1 MKEQRK
7 TEIKVGL
14 TVIIGIILF
23 LWIFGWAKNLSI
35 RSSENFIKI
44 KFKNVSGLEIGDPV
58 TINGFRKG
66 YVNNIIIRNND
77 LIVEAAIDNDVKIKE
92 DAKFSIVMLDLMGGK
107 KIDIEPGF
115 SENEIDFSKIQTG
128 VFQADIP
135 SVMALLGSVQDDLVT
150 VLKDV
155 KTVLSSLNKMV
166 SDESFIKELRI
177 LVNNVN
183 DLSNQMNKVIS
194 ENKADINKLTQNAVE
209 LAENTNNLMRDN
221 RESVEELINN
231 FNVLGKETND
241 LVQKINSFTDEI
253 NKRENNL
260 GKILYDD
267 ELLGNLKSSI
277 KQLETLT
284 KILVDQL
291 NSKGIKVDAYIF

>member
-14 TVIIGIILF
+14 TVIIGIIIF

-35 RSSENFIKI
+35 RSSENFLKI

-66 YVNNIIIRNND
+66 YVNDIVIRNND
-77 LIVEAAIDNDVKIKE
+77 LLVELAIDNDVKIKE

-115 SENEIDFSKIQTG
+115 SENEIDFNKIQIG

-194 ENKADINKLTQNAVE
+194 ENRNDINKLTQSAVE
-209 LAENTNNLMRDN
+209 LTENTNNLIKDN
-221 RESVEELINN
+221 RESVEELIKN
-231 FNVLGKETND
+231 FNVLSKETRS
-241 LVQKINSFTDEI
+241 LVEKINSFTDEI
-253 NKRENNL
+253 NNRENNL

-267 ELLGNLKSSI
+267 ELLENLKSSI

-284 KILVDQL
+284 KILVEQL
-291 NSKGIKVDAYIF
+291 NSNGIKVDANIF

>member
-14 TVIIGIILF
+14 TVIIGIMIF

-66 YVNNIIIRNND
+66 YVNDIVIRNND
-77 LIVEAAIDNDVKIKE
+77 LIVEAAIDNDVKIKD
-92 DAKFSIVMLDLMGGK
+92 DARFSIVMLDLMGGK
-107 KIDIEPGF
+107 KIDVDPGI
-115 SENEIDFSKIQTG
+115 SENEIDFNKIHFG
-128 VFQADIP
+128 EFQSDIP
-135 SVMALLGSVQDDLVT
+135 SVMALLGSVQDDLVN

-155 KTVLSSLNKMV
+155 KSVLSSLNKMV
-166 SDESFIKELRI
+166 SDESFTKELKN

-183 DLSNQMNKVIS
+183 DLSNQMNKLIA
-194 ENKADINKLTQNAVE
+194 ENRTDINRLTQNAVE
-209 LAENTNNLMRDN
+209 LTENTNNLIKDN
-221 RESVEELINN
+221 KESVGELINN
-231 FNVLGKETND
+231 FNVLSKETKD
-241 LVQKINSFTDEI
+241 LVEKINSFTDEI

-267 ELLGNLKSSI
+267 ELLSNLKSSI

-284 KILVDQL
+284 KILVEQL
-291 NSKGIKVDAYIF
+291 NTKGIKVDANIF

>member
-14 TVIIGIILF
+14 TVIIGILLF

-35 RSSENFIKI
+35 KSSENFLKI
-44 KFKNVSGLEIGDPV
+44 KFKNISGLEVGDPV

-66 YVNNIIIRNND
+66 YVNDIVIKNNN
-77 LIVEAAIDNDVKIKE
+77 LIVEAAIDNDVKLSE
-92 DAKFSIVMLDLMGGK
+92 DAKFYIVMLDLMGGK
-107 KIDIEPGF
+107 KIEIDPGY
-115 SENEIDFSKIQTG
+115 SNTEIDFNKIQTG

-150 VLKDV
+150 VLQDV

-166 SDESFIKELRI
+166 SDDSFIKDLKM

-183 DLSNQMNKVIS
+183 DLTNQTNKLIS
-194 ENKADINKLTQNAVE
+194 ENKSEIQKLTHNAVE
-209 LAENTNNLMRDN
+209 LTENTNNLIKDN
-221 RESVEELINN
+221 RESAKELIEN
-231 FNVLGKETND
+231 FNTLSKQTKD
-241 LVQKINSFTDEI
+241 LVEKINAFTDEI

-284 KILVDQL
+284 KILVEQL
-291 NSKGIKVDAYIF
+291 NSEGIKVDANIF

>member
-14 TVIIGIILF
+14 TVILGLIIF

-66 YVNNIIIRNND
+66 YVNSIIIKNND
-77 LIVEAAIDNDVKIKE
+77 LIVEAAIDNDVVLKE

-107 KIDIEPGF
+107 KIDIEPGY
-115 SENEIDFSKIQTG
+115 SEIEIDFTKIHNG

-155 KTVLSSLNKMV
+155 KTVLNSVNNLV
-166 SDESFIKELRI
+166 SDDSFIKELKL

-183 DLSNQMNKVIS
+183 NLTNQMNNLVAQNKAEIS
-194 ENKADINKLTQNAVE
+194 ELTRNAVE
-209 LAENTNNLMRDN
+209 LTDNTNKVILENK
-221 RESVEELINN
+221 ESLNELIEN
-231 FNVLGKETND
+231 FNSLSKLTTD
-241 LVQKINSFTDEI
+241 LVEKVNKFTDETTER
-253 NKRENNL
+253 KNNL

-267 ELLGNLKSSI
+267 ELLNNLKTSLS
-277 KQLETLT
+277 QLETLT
-284 KILVDQL
+284 KLLIEQL
-291 NSKGIKVDAYIF
+291 NSKGIKVDANIF

>member
-14 TVIIGIILF
+14 TVLIGILIF

-35 RSSENFIKI
+35 RSSENFLKI

-66 YVNNIIIRNND
+66 YVNDIVIRNND

-115 SENEIDFSKIQTG
+115 SENEIDFSKIQNG
-128 VFQADIP
+128 VFQSDIP

-166 SDESFIKELRI
+166 SDENFINELRI

-194 ENKADINKLTQNAVE
+194 ENRTDINKLTQNTVE
-209 LAENTNNLMRDN
+209 LTENTNNLIKDN
-221 RESVEELINN
+221 RESVTELINN
-231 FNVLGKETND
+231 FNVLSKETKD
-241 LVQKINSFTDEI
+241 LVEKINSFTDEI

-291 NSKGIKVDAYIF
+291 NSKGIKVDANIF

>member
-35 RSSENFIKI
+35 RSSENFLKI

-66 YVNNIIIRNND
+66 YVNDIVIKNND
-77 LIVEAAIDNDVKIKE
+77 LIVELAIDNDVKIKE

-115 SENEIDFSKIQTG
+115 SENEIDFSKIQSG
-128 VFQADIP
+128 VFQSDIP

-166 SDESFIKELRI
+166 SDENFIKEIRL

-194 ENKADINKLTQNAVE
+194 ENRADINKFSKNAVE
-209 LAENTNNLMRDN
+209 LTENTNNLIKEN
-221 RESVEELINN
+221 RETVIELINN
-231 FNVLGKETND
+231 FNVLSKETKD

-253 NKRENNL
+253 NRRENNL

-284 KILVDQL
+284 RILVDQL
-291 NSKGIKVDAYIF
+291 NSKGIKVDANIF

>member
-14 TVIIGIILF
+14 TVIFGILIF

-35 RSSENFIKI
+35 RSSENFLKI

-66 YVNNIIIRNND
+66 YVNDIVIRNNH

-107 KIDIEPGF
+107 KVDIEPGF
-115 SENEIDFSKIQTG
+115 SENEIDFNKIHTG
-128 VFQADIP
+128 QFQSDIP
-135 SVMALLGSVQDDLVT
+135 SVIALLGSVQDDLVT

-155 KTVLSSLNKMV
+155 KTVLSSLNKVV
-166 SDESFIKELRI
+166 SDENFIKELRL

-183 DLSNQMNKVIS
+183 DLSNQMNKLIS
-194 ENKADINKLTQNAVE
+194 ENRAEINKLTQNANE
-209 LAENTNNLMRDN
+209 LTENTNNLIKDN
-221 RESVEELINN
+221 KESVTELINN
-231 FNVLGKETND
+231 FNVLSNETRE
-241 LVQKINSFTDEI
+241 LVQKMNSFTDEI

-267 ELLGNLKSSI
+267 ELLNNLKSSI
-277 KQLETLT
+277 QQLETLT
-284 KILVDQL
+284 KILVEQL
-291 NSKGIKVDAYIF
+291 NSKGIKVDAHIF

>member
-14 TVIIGIILF
+14 TVILGLIIF

-66 YVNNIIIRNND
+66 YVNNIIIKNND
-77 LIVEAAIDNDVKIKE
+77 LIVEAAIDNDVVLKE

-107 KIDIEPGF
+107 KIDIEPGY
-115 SENEIDFSKIQTG
+115 SENEIDFTKIHNG

-155 KTVLSSLNKMV
+155 KTVLNSVNYLV
-166 SDESFIKELRI
+166 SDDSFIKELKL

-183 DLSNQMNKVIS
+183 NLTNQMNNLVAQNKAEIS
-194 ENKADINKLTQNAVE
+194 ELTRNAVE
-209 LAENTNNLMRDN
+209 LTDNTNKVILENK
-221 RESVEELINN
+221 ESLNELIEN
-231 FNVLGKETND
+231 FNSLSKLTTD
-241 LVQKINSFTDEI
+241 LVEKVNKFTDETTER
-253 NKRENNL
+253 KNNL

-267 ELLGNLKSSI
+267 ELLNNLKTSLS
-277 KQLETLT
+277 QLETLT
-284 KILVDQL
+284 KLLIEQL
-291 NSKGIKVDAYIF
+291 NSKGIKVDANIF

>member
-7 TEIKVGL
+7 TEIKVGI
-14 TVIIGIILF
+14 TVLIGLVIF
-23 LWIFGWAKNLSI
+23 LWIFGWAKNISI

-66 YVNNIIIRNND
+66 YVNDIIIRNND

-92 DAKFSIVMLDLMGGK
+92 DAKYSIVMLDLMGGK
-107 KIDIEPGF
+107 KIDIEPGI
-115 SENEIDFSKIQTG
+115 SENEIDFNKIQNG
-128 VFQADIP
+128 VFQSDIP

-155 KTVLSSLNKMV
+155 KTVLSHLNKVV
-166 SDESFIKELRI
+166 SDDSFIKELRQ
-177 LVNNVN
+177 LVNNIN
-183 DLSNQMNKVIS
+183 NLSNQMNVVIS
-194 ENKADINKLTQNAVE
+194 ENRADINKLAKTASE
-209 LAENTNNLMRDN
+209 LTENTNNLILDN
-221 RESVEELINN
+221 KESVGELINN
-231 FNVLGKETND
+231 FNVLSKETKD
-241 LVQKINSFTDEI
+241 LLEKINSFTDET
-253 NKRENNL
+253 NKRQNNL

-267 ELLGNLKSSI
+267 ELLTNLKSSI
-277 KQLETLT
+277 KQLEALT
-284 KILVDQL
+284 KILVEQL

>member
-7 TEIKVGL
+7 TEIKVGI
-14 TVIIGIILF
+14 TVIIGLIIF

-44 KFKNVSGLEIGDPV
+44 RFKNVSGLEIGDPV

-66 YVNNIIIRNND
+66 YVNDIIIKNND

-92 DAKFSIVMLDLMGGK
+92 DAKYSIVMLDLMGGK

-115 SENEIDFSKIQTG
+115 SEKEIDFNKIQNG
-128 VFQADIP
+128 VFQSDIP
-135 SVMALLGSVQDDLVT
+135 SVMALLGSVQDDLVA

-155 KTVLSSLNKMV
+155 KAVLSQLNKVV
-166 SDESFIKELRI
+166 SDDSFVKELRQ
-177 LVNNVN
+177 LVNNIN
-183 DLSNQMNKVIS
+183 NLSNQMNVVIS
-194 ENKADINKLTQNAVE
+194 ENRADINKLAKTATE
-209 LAENTNNLMRDN
+209 LTENTNNLILDN
-221 RESVEELINN
+221 KESVEELINN
-231 FNVLGKETND
+231 FNVLSKETKD
-241 LVQKINSFTDEI
+241 LLQKINSFTDET

-267 ELLGNLKSSI
+267 ELINNLKSSI
-277 KQLETLT
+277 KQLEALT
-284 KILVDQL
+284 KILVEQL

>member
-14 TVIIGIILF
+14 TVLIGILIF

-35 RSSENFIKI
+35 RSSENFLKI

-66 YVNNIIIRNND
+66 YVNDIVIRNND

-115 SENEIDFSKIQTG
+115 SENEIDFSKIQNG
-128 VFQADIP
+128 VFQSDIP

-166 SDESFIKELRI
+166 SDENFINELRI

-194 ENKADINKLTQNAVE
+194 ENRSDINKLTQNTVE
-209 LAENTNNLMRDN
+209 LTENTNNLIKDN
-221 RESVEELINN
+221 RESVTELINN
-231 FNVLGKETND
+231 FNVLSKETKD
-241 LVQKINSFTDEI
+241 LVEKINSFTDEI

-291 NSKGIKVDAYIF
+291 NSKGIKVDANIF

>member
-1 MKEQRK
+1 MKEQSK
-7 TEIKVGL
+7 TEIKVGI
-14 TVIIGIILF
+14 TVLIGLIIF

-44 KFKNVSGLEIGDPV
+44 RFKNVSGLEIGDPV

-66 YVNNIIIRNND
+66 YVNDIIIKNND

-92 DAKFSIVMLDLMGGK
+92 DAKYSIVMLDLMGGK

-115 SENEIDFSKIQTG
+115 SENEIDFNKIQNG
-128 VFQADIP
+128 VFQSDIP

-155 KTVLSSLNKMV
+155 KAVLSQLNKV
-166 SDESFIKELRI
+166 LSDDSFVKELRQ
-177 LVNNVN
+177 LVNNIN
-183 DLSNQMNKVIS
+183 NLSNQMNVVIS
-194 ENKADINKLTQNAVE
+194 ENRADINKLAKTATE
-209 LAENTNNLMRDN
+209 LTENTNNLILDN

-231 FNVLGKETND
+231 FNVLSKETKD
-241 LVQKINSFTDEI
+241 LLQKINSFTDET

-267 ELLGNLKSSI
+267 ELLNNLKSSI
-277 KQLETLT
+277 KQLEALT
-284 KILVDQL
+284 KILVEQL

>member
-14 TVIIGIILF
+14 TVIIGILLF

-35 RSSENFIKI
+35 KSSENFLKI
-44 KFKNVSGLEIGDPV
+44 KFKNISGLEVGDPV

-66 YVNNIIIRNND
+66 YVNDIVINNNY
-77 LIVEAAIDNDVKIKE
+77 LIVEAAIDNDVKLSE
-92 DAKFSIVMLDLMGGK
+92 DAKFYIVMLDLMGGK
-107 KIDIEPGF
+107 KIEIDPGY
-115 SENEIDFSKIQTG
+115 SNTEIDFNKIQAG
-128 VFQADIP
+128 IFQADIP

-150 VLKDV
+150 VLQDV

-166 SDESFIKELRI
+166 SDDSFTKDLKL

-183 DLSNQMNKVIS
+183 DLTNQANKLIS
-194 ENKADINKLTQNAVE
+194 ENKSDIQKLTQNAVE
-209 LAENTNNLMRDN
+209 LTENTNNLLKDN
-221 RESVEELINN
+221 RESAKEIIAN
-231 FNVLGKETND
+231 FNAISKQTKD
-241 LVQKINSFTDEI
+241 LVEKINAFTDEI

-284 KILVDQL
+284 NILVEQL
-291 NSKGIKVDAYIF
+291 NTEGIKVDANIF

>member
-1 MKEQRK
+1 MKEQSK
-7 TEIKVGL
+7 TEIKVGI
-14 TVIIGIILF
+14 TVLIGLIIF

-35 RSSENFIKI
+35 RSSENFLKI
-44 KFKNVSGLEIGDPV
+44 RFKNVSGLEIGDPV

-66 YVNNIIIRNND
+66 YVNDIIIKNND

-92 DAKFSIVMLDLMGGK
+92 DAKYSIVMLDLMGGK

-115 SENEIDFSKIQTG
+115 SENEIDFNKIQNG
-128 VFQADIP
+128 VFQSDIP

-155 KTVLSSLNKMV
+155 KAVLSQLNKV
-166 SDESFIKELRI
+166 LSDDSFVKELRQ
-177 LVNNVN
+177 LVNNIN
-183 DLSNQMNKVIS
+183 NLSNQMNVVIS
-194 ENKADINKLTQNAVE
+194 ENRADINKLAKTATE
-209 LAENTNNLMRDN
+209 LTENTNNLILDN

-231 FNVLGKETND
+231 FNVLSKETKD
-241 LVQKINSFTDEI
+241 LLQKINSFTDET

-267 ELLGNLKSSI
+267 ELLNNLKSSI
-277 KQLETLT
+277 KQLEALT
-284 KILVDQL
+284 KILVEQL

>member
-7 TEIKVGL
+7 TEIKVGI
-14 TVIIGIILF
+14 TVLIGLILF

-44 KFKNVSGLEIGDPV
+44 RFKNVSGLEIGDPV

-66 YVNNIIIRNND
+66 YVNDIIIKNND

-92 DAKFSIVMLDLMGGK
+92 DAKYSIVMLDLMGGK

-115 SENEIDFSKIQTG
+115 SENEIDFNKIQNG
-128 VFQADIP
+128 VFQSDIP

-155 KTVLSSLNKMV
+155 KAVLSQLNKVV
-166 SDESFIKELRI
+166 SDDSFVKELRQ
-177 LVNNVN
+177 LVNNIN
-183 DLSNQMNKVIS
+183 NLSNQMNVVIS
-194 ENKADINKLTQNAVE
+194 ENRADINKLAKTATE
-209 LAENTNNLMRDN
+209 LTENTNNLILDN
-221 RESVEELINN
+221 KESVEELINN
-231 FNVLGKETND
+231 FNVLSKETKD
-241 LVQKINSFTDEI
+241 LLQKINSFTDET

-267 ELLGNLKSSI
+267 ELLNNLKSSI
-277 KQLETLT
+277 KQLEALT
-284 KILVDQL
+284 KILVEQL

>member
-1 MKEQRK
+1 MKEQSK
-7 TEIKVGL
+7 TEIKVGI
-14 TVIIGIILF
+14 TVLIGLIIF

-35 RSSENFIKI
+35 RSSENFLKI
-44 KFKNVSGLEIGDPV
+44 RFKNVSGLEIGDPV
-58 TINGFRKG
+58 TINGLRKG
-66 YVNNIIIRNND
+66 YVNDIIIKNND

-92 DAKFSIVMLDLMGGK
+92 DAKYSIVMLDLMGGK

-115 SENEIDFSKIQTG
+115 SENEIDFNKIQNG
-128 VFQADIP
+128 VFQSDIP

-155 KTVLSSLNKMV
+155 KAVLSQLNKV
-166 SDESFIKELRI
+166 LSDDSFVKELRQ
-177 LVNNVN
+177 LVNNIN
-183 DLSNQMNKVIS
+183 NLSNQMNVVIS
-194 ENKADINKLTQNAVE
+194 ENRADINKLAKTATE
-209 LAENTNNLMRDN
+209 LTENTNNLILDN

-231 FNVLGKETND
+231 FNVLSKETKD
-241 LVQKINSFTDEI
+241 LLQKINSFTDET

-267 ELLGNLKSSI
+267 ELLNNLKSSI
-277 KQLETLT
+277 KQLEALT
-284 KILVDQL
+284 KILVEQL

>member
-1 MKEQRK
+1 MKEQSK
-7 TEIKVGL
+7 TEIKVGI
-14 TVIIGIILF
+14 TVLIGLIIF

-44 KFKNVSGLEIGDPV
+44 RFKNVSGLEIGDPV
-58 TINGFRKG
+58 TINGLRKG
-66 YVNNIIIRNND
+66 YVNDIIIKNND

-92 DAKFSIVMLDLMGGK
+92 DAKYSIVMLDLMGGK

-115 SENEIDFSKIQTG
+115 SENEIDFNKIQNG
-128 VFQADIP
+128 VFQSDIP

-155 KTVLSSLNKMV
+155 KAVLSQLNKV
-166 SDESFIKELRI
+166 LSDDSFVKELRQ
-177 LVNNVN
+177 LVNNIN
-183 DLSNQMNKVIS
+183 NLSNQMNVVIS
-194 ENKADINKLTQNAVE
+194 ENRADINKLAKTATE
-209 LAENTNNLMRDN
+209 LTENTNNLILDN

-231 FNVLGKETND
+231 FNVLSKETKD
-241 LVQKINSFTDEI
+241 LLQKINSFTDET

-267 ELLGNLKSSI
+267 ELLNNLKSSI
-277 KQLETLT
+277 KQLEALT
-284 KILVDQL
+284 KILVEQL